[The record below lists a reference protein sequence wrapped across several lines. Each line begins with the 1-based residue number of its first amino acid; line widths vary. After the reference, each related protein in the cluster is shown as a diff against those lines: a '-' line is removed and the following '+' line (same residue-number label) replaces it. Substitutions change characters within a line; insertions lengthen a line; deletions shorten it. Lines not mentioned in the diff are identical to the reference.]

1 MRCPLHFMFVQRMDQ
16 CGRAPLIH
24 SFAHHQFNLQ
34 CTLVHIWVQILVYA
48 EHYQMLQE
56 NVWEMNRHNHLF
68 FVGVFIINIQF
79 IWQSLATD
87 IYLPSFSILGFNLY
101 MMAINIGLN
110 LSMQWYIQLP
120 VLSLLCGNQ
129 NVCIGLK
136 ICVHIRFYMADIPKS
151 QGICT
156 IEQVST
162 NSRETLDR
170 FVVTFERVLG
180 FIQLI
185 DQQQTVV
192 RISQFLTKKL
202 NKEIQRECRN
212 KNC

>member
-1 MRCPLHFMFVQRMDQ
+1 
-16 CGRAPLIH
+16 
-24 SFAHHQFNLQ
+24 
-34 CTLVHIWVQILVYA
+34 
-48 EHYQMLQE
+48 
-56 NVWEMNRHNHLF
+56 
-68 FVGVFIINIQF
+68 
-79 IWQSLATD
+79 
-87 IYLPSFSILGFNLY
+87 
-101 MMAINIGLN
+101 
-110 LSMQWYIQLP
+110 
-120 VLSLLCGNQ
+120 
-129 NVCIGLK
+129 
-136 ICVHIRFYMADIPKS
+136 MADIPKS